1 MRNSRFRPNNSGSF
15 QNNRW
20 WSVAISLFVRLI
32 ASIQRVWSKFVRMGW
47 GNIYRRRM
55 KVFSVAIIIYFDY
68 KSVQQR
74 EKWIK
79 KSKVPALWEK
89 AHERNAKRVLNLIVE
104 LEGLWVKMGQ
114 YLSTRADVLP
124 QAYISLLTQLQD
136 SLPPRPLQ
144 EVCRTIERE
153 LGHSME
159 VLFADFSDEPLA
171 TASIAQVHRATL
183 ANGQDVVVKVQHNG
197 IRAII
202 LEDLKN
208 AKSIVDWIAWAE
220 PQYDFN
226 PMIDEWCKEA
236 PRELDFNIEA
246 ENTRTVSRNL
256 GCKKTNDQVRSD
268 NRVDVL
274 IPDIIQIISADLD
287 SALRLEA
294 EQLLIPYSFP
304 DTYVLHLLRFPKR
317 QSSESVLILEYMDG
331 IRLNDVESL
340 DAFGVD
346 KQKIVEEITRAY
358 AHQIYVDGFFN
369 GDPHPGNFLVSKEP
383 PHRPILLDFGL
394 TKKLSHPLKQ
404 ALAKMFLASAEGDQ
418 VALLSAFA
426 EMGLKLRLDL
436 PDQAM
441 SVASL
446 FFRSST
452 PSNEAVKTLKT
463 LNDQRTQNMK
473 VIQEKMQL
481 TPKEVKRFNPVDAF
495 PGDIV
500 IFARVI
506 NLLRG
511 LSSTMNVQIVYLDIM
526 RPFAES
532 VLLGSISRGPT
543 VDASWIHDSPVH
555 SDVESKLRKLLI
567 ELGSN
572 QKILGI
578 QVSAYKDG
586 KVIIDTAAGVLGRY
600 DPRPVQPDSLFPVF
614 SVTKGVTAGMIHW
627 LVDNRKLQ
635 FDQTV
640 GDIWPG
646 FGSSGKETIKVH
658 HVLNHTSGLHNAF
671 DPIGENPLLICDWD
685 ECLKRLAN
693 SSPETEPG
701 SQQSYHYL
709 TFGWLCG
716 GILEYASGKKFQ
728 EILEESIVKPLK
740 IDGELYVGIP
750 PGVESRLATLTLDT
764 DELNKIPS
772 IPSQPELP
780 STFQPVQIFQIA
792 SSLPVLFNTL
802 NVRRAT
808 IPAANGHCS
817 ARALAR
823 YYAALADGGLV
834 PPPHSSLSQPPLG
847 SHTHVPK
854 FSSVNDTMKK
864 RKGKGKEMA
873 ATEKLKPKDHKEK
886 KLYDDRESSTESLAR
901 LVNDTSSSA
910 GKTEISSNDHQD
922 DIRNMFSNPRI
933 HDAFMGTGDYCDLVL
948 PDGKFGLGFK
958 RVTSQDGSL
967 VGFGHSGLGGST
979 GFCDIKNRFS
989 IAITLNKMSMGGV
1002 TANIIRLVCSE
1013 LDIPLPK
1020 DFSLSSGMDPVIN

>member
-1 MRNSRFRPNNSGSF
+1 MRNSRFLPSNSGSF

-144 EVCRTIERE
+144 EVVCRTIERE

-274 IPDIIQIISADLD
+274 IPDII
-287 SALRLEA
+287 
-294 EQLLIPYSFP
+294 
-304 DTYVLHLLRFPKR
+304 